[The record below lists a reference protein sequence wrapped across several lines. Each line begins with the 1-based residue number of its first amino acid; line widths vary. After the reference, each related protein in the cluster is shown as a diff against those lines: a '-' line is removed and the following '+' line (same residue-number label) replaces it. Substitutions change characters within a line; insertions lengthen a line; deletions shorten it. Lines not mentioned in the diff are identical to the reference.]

1 MLEFIWNHV
10 WAMIG
15 VGGIAILVAVAVAYF
30 IPGLRLVAL
39 EVIGGILAAGAIY
52 AKGAADAHRS
62 DKERQDKAEA
72 KSIADAKADRAA
84 ADRDLANGVSDGGN
98 RDQ

>member
-15 VGGIAILVAVAVAYF
+15 VGGIAIPIAVAVAYF

-62 DKERQDKAEA
+62 DRDRQAKAEA
-72 KSIADAKADRAA
+72 KSISDAA
-84 ADRDLANGVSDGGN
+84 ADHAAAERDLANGVSDGGN
-98 RDQ
+98 RDK